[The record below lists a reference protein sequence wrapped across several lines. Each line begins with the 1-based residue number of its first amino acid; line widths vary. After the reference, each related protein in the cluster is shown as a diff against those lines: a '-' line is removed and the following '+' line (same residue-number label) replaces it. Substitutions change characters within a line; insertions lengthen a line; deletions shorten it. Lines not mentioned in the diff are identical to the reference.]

1 MLSDVLFLQYSIS
14 FEELTETLLPEKIV
28 LACSCLWV
36 LFIYYWLLVLF
47 SSGDHLRISCL
58 IREKTELWFKGSV
71 GLSTAEFYCLWN
83 SGIRFS
89 VKHHFYK
96 IGAYILAVFGV
107 LIGWV
112 NSFVVQIKPPYSRWG
127 ISHFGECLGIYKKL
141 NKLWISK
148 HPGRRPS
155 H

>member
-58 IREKTELWFKGSV
+58 IREKTEL
-71 GLSTAEFYCLWN
+71 
-83 SGIRFS
+83 
-89 VKHHFYK
+89 
-96 IGAYILAVFGV
+96 
-107 LIGWV
+107 
-112 NSFVVQIKPPYSRWG
+112 
-127 ISHFGECLGIYKKL
+127 
-141 NKLWISK
+141 
-148 HPGRRPS
+148 
-155 H
+155 

>member
-1 MLSDVLFLQYSIS
+1 MLSDVLFLQYFIS
-14 FEELTETLLPEKIV
+14 VEDLTETLLPKKIV
-28 LACSCLWV
+28 SACSCLWV
-36 LFIYYWLLVLF
+36 LFVYYWLLVLF

-58 IREKTELWFKGSV
+58 IREKTEIWFKGSV
-71 GLSTAEFYCLWN
+71 GLSTAGFYCLWN
-83 SGIRFS
+83 SGMGLS
-89 VKHHFYK
+89 MKHHFYK
-96 IGAYILAVFGV
+96 MWAYILAVFGV

-112 NSFVVQIKPPYSRWG
+112 NSFVVQIKPLYSRWG
-127 ISHFGECLGIYKKL
+127 ISHFGERLGIYKKL